1 MGRAMVASFV
11 ALVTLGLA
19 DSTSAG
25 TTPVGTVLEVM
36 LAAPGTMPGYVRC
49 VTPDELHR
57 RTGRRDW
64 WGFTFGPRGRGSAV
78 LLDMKAVCRP
88 LHRQRTGRR
97 LDGRSAEF
105 YELVFALALVLHEK
119 AHVQGIDAE
128 WQAEC
133 WGIRPTLKQ
142 LRRWGYNNANVLAEV
157 KYYLALWLDVERSEE
172 YKLYG
177 RCRV

>member
-1 MGRAMVASFV
+1 M
-11 ALVTLGLA
+11 LILGLA

-36 LAAPGTMPGYVRC
+36 LAAPGTMPGSVRC
-49 VTPDELHR
+49 VTSDELRR

-64 WGFTFGPRGRGSAV
+64 WGVTLGSTGLGSTV
-78 LLDMKAVCRP
+78 LLDMKRVCRP
-88 LHRQRTGRR
+88 LHRRRTGRR
-97 LDGRSAEF
+97 LDGRSPEF
-105 YELVFALALVLHEK
+105 YELVNALALVMHEK
-119 AHVQGIDAE
+119 AHVQGVAAE

-133 WGIRPTLKQ
+133 WGIRPTLNQ
-142 LRRWGYNNANVLAEV
+142 LRRLGYTNADVLAEV
-157 KYYLALWLDVERSEE
+157 KYYLALWLDVERDEE